1 MHYSVNEMA
10 VRIVEE
16 KILPHMDALGVS
28 LHTLSN
34 GAKVIDMGV
43 HAKGGWM
50 SAKYFTEA
58 DLGGLGELHYRTMM
72 VGRHLV
78 PTASIRVDRPGV
90 AELGCHD
97 AFLLAQHMGRTVT
110 VSGPIRTIVGTD
122 KYVNCLSYRDS
133 DAVKTVAAI
142 QTDILPNEDT
152 AESIAEKAHVR
163 PESMYILAAKTATL
177 TGAAQVC
184 ARNVEQVLPS
194 LLDRGFDMETIV
206 YASGTAPIPSV
217 VDDETL
223 AMGRVND
230 GLIYGQ
236 ETNLYVRCE
245 DEAIESILPELPFNK
260 NQDIFGI
267 PFFDLFAQCGNDWAK
282 VPRKWD
288 APCKVNFFNM
298 KTNRIFVA
306 GEFHYG
312 VLEKSFLGI

>member
-16 KILPHMDALGVS
+16 KILPNADALGVT

-34 GAKVIDMGV
+34 GCKVIDMGI

-50 SAKYFTEA
+50 AAKYFTEA
-58 DLGGLGELHYRTMM
+58 DLGGLGELNYRTMW
-72 VGRHLV
+72 VGRHLL

-90 AELGCHD
+90 AELSCHD

-110 VSGPIRTIVGTD
+110 VSGPIRAIKGTD
-122 KYVNCLSYRDS
+122 KYVCSLSYRDA
-133 DAVKTVAAI
+133 DAQKTVAAI
-142 QTDILPNEDT
+142 QTTALPNEDT
-152 AESIAEKAHVR
+152 AESIAENAGVK
-163 PESMYILAAKTATL
+163 PENMYILVAKTATL

-194 LLDRGFDMETIV
+194 LLDRGFNMDAIV

-245 DEAIESILPELPFNK
+245 DEEIQKILAELPFNK
-260 NQDIFGI
+260 NQDVFGT
-267 PFFDLFAQCGNDWAK
+267 PFFDLFSACGNDWTK

-298 KTNRIFVA
+298 KTSNIFTA
-306 GEFHYG
+306 GELHYG
-312 VLEKSFLGI
+312 VLEKSFLGK